1 MVVNDI
7 NNNNNKKI
15 HCIMVISSPFLSER
29 RYELAGQF
37 LERMRAYEDSI
48 VMYVVEMVYPSH
60 PVFRLTS
67 STNPRHLQVRAPIPL
82 WHKENMVNL
91 GVHQLL
97 PADWK
102 TMAWIDADVEFE
114 STRWAEDAHRL
125 LQPGGEGGGRY
136 DVVQL
141 FSYAV
146 QLNHHD
152 QATCILQSF
161 GQQHVR
167 GMPYETIPGVLN
179 SWHPGYG
186 YAITRELYDRMGG
199 LLDRAICGGADRI
212 MAFAFLGEIEKA
224 MPRGVSEEFRRYCIA
239 FQERMGNV
247 RLGYVPTVLRHYY
260 HGDPTTRKYTAR
272 WSILA
277 RHGFHPDTHVQ
288 EDDQGVLVPSLSF
301 PVAMGEEILRYFM
314 DRDI

>member
-1 MVVNDI
+1 MVVD
-7 NNNNNKKI
+7 NNNNNNNNNNTNKI
-15 HCIMVISSPFLSER
+15 HCIIVLSSPFSSER
-29 RYELAGQF
+29 RYELAVQF
-37 LERMRAYEDSI
+37 LERMRAYEDHL
-48 VMYVVEMVYPSH
+48 VMYVVEMVYPSY

-67 STNPRHLQVRAPIPL
+67 STSPRHLQVRAPTPL

-91 GVHQLL
+91 GVRHLL

-114 STRWAEDAHRL
+114 SSRWAEDALCL
-125 LQPGGEGGGRY
+125 LQPGGY

-146 QLNHHD
+146 QLNRHD

-167 GMPYETIPGVLN
+167 GMPYETLPGVLN

-186 YAITRELYDRMGG
+186 YAITRGLYDRMGG

-212 MAFAFLGEIEKA
+212 MAFAFLGQIEKA
-224 MPRGVSEEFRRYCIA
+224 MPRGVSEDFRRYLAA
-239 FQERMGNV
+239 FQERMGTV

-277 RHGFHPDTHVQ
+277 RHGFHPDAHVQ
-288 EDDQGVLVPSLSF
+288 EDDHGVLVPSLSF
-301 PVAMGEEILRYFM
+301 PPAMGEEILLYFK
-314 DRDI
+314 DRDDE